1 MEVHDGEGGA
11 SARLNLRDCE
21 VATQAHVRRSIPDR
35 ESRTARKSLAALF
48 KPTPAR
54 MSTERSLLM
63 KYTSPLTAMCRMPL
77 PIRQDKR
84 HPTRQTPRDPAGRSR
99 RP

>member
-35 ESRTARKSLAALF
+35 ETRTREEVVGHPVQTDAGSDVNGKVLIDEIHE
-48 KPTPAR
+48 PTDSNVSHAPA
-54 MSTERSLLM
+54 
-63 KYTSPLTAMCRMPL
+63 
-77 PIRQDKR
+77 D
-84 HPTRQTPRDPAGRSR
+84 PTG
-99 RP
+99 